1 MSPSRLPL
9 TRNLR
14 AKEEDVHSN
23 EKQPKPYLINQTL
36 DRWYVHYAHGPRLAG
51 DNRQLRQ
58 AVGQQACQTKL
69 SVRRPG
75 QGLAFPLLKLSL
87 FFLFIIQSSI
97 KMANNMVYY

>member
-51 DNRQLRQ
+51 DRLSDSRPVRQSL
-58 AVGQQACQTKL
+58 A
-69 SVRRPG
+69 SD
-75 QGLAFPLLKLSL
+75 GLDRAWHSHF
-87 FFLFIIQSSI
+87 
-97 KMANNMVYY
+97 